1 MKRWY
6 FIVGLVLVLGVLS
19 GCNKE
24 IEATQSEV
32 VTEEVTSRSIKV
44 DGTVRC
50 TEKEDI
56 YLEFP
61 AILEKVY
68 VEEGDI
74 VKKGEVL
81 FSFNNEDYIH
91 NITEQENQIKSLE
104 LKLKQLQSQQTVGVS
119 EISALKEKLQLK
131 EGYLQNNTNPKM
143 INLVSELELAKEQ
156 LGTLQDDYNNNQE
169 VYEAGGVSEKTLIDL
184 KEQISI
190 KENLIKSIE
199 KNIEDLKSSSQ
210 LEVEDIRASIDSKK
224 VALSNA
230 ENTLAGDIEQTNIQ
244 LQMAKDTLT
253 HLKEKLNKAYI
264 KNQTVITT
272 SDNMIISE
280 VACHKGTRTSGKEV
294 TLIKAISQDSLIV
307 TLEVPA
313 EEVGYLSIG
322 QEVNIDA
329 YIDEVNICGTVKRVS
344 QKAITNDE
352 DFVAV
357 DIEITEGKEYLRDGV
372 AVEAEL
378 IINTSFGH
386 TKIKNK

>member
-32 VTEEVTSRSIKV
+32 VTEEVTSRRIKV

-199 KNIEDLKSSSQ
+199 KNIDDLKSSSQ
-210 LEVEDIRASIDSKK
+210 LE
-224 VALSNA
+224 N
-230 ENTLAGDIEQTNIQ
+230 
-244 LQMAKDTLT
+244 
-253 HLKEKLNKAYI
+253 
-264 KNQTVITT
+264 
-272 SDNMIISE
+272 
-280 VACHKGTRTSGKEV
+280 
-294 TLIKAISQDSLIV
+294 
-307 TLEVPA
+307 
-313 EEVGYLSIG
+313 
-322 QEVNIDA
+322 
-329 YIDEVNICGTVKRVS
+329 
-344 QKAITNDE
+344 
-352 DFVAV
+352 
-357 DIEITEGKEYLRDGV
+357 
-372 AVEAEL
+372 
-378 IINTSFGH
+378 
-386 TKIKNK
+386 